1 MLVRKRG
8 ESASSGTGTM
18 ISTLLAVERR
28 LNCAFAYP
36 YVRQTPLFALPVGK
50 NDLQHVLDSRAR
62 VRLDHALYP
71 DERLDLRVQPVAHK
85 LKLSIGGNERDR
97 SIILKS
103 RQPNTLVEFD
113 ILHFDSLSSARPSSI
128 LEHDF
133 VVQS

>member
-1 MLVRKRG
+1 
-8 ESASSGTGTM
+8 M